1 MGRESER
8 GGELGLCF
16 GKGSADFLVKPPLRT
31 SLTRESLVYE
41 IGTVRSLNKG
51 GLRRRLSKEFPCC
64 AYV

>member
-8 GGELGLCF
+8 GGELGFCF

-31 SLTRESLVYE
+31 SLTREFLVNE

-51 GLRRRLSKEFPCC
+51 RLRRWLNKGFPC
-64 AYV
+64 